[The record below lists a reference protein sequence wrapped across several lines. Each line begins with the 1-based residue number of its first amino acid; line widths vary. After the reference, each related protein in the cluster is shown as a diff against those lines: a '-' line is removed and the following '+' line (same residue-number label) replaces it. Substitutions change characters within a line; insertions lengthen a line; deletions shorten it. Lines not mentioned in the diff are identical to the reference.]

1 MAMIAPF
8 YKMGAFGYWGFVVSA
23 LVVGF
28 GFGFFIER
36 GGLGD
41 ARKLTGQFYLR
52 DFTVLRVMFS
62 AIVVAMLG
70 ILSLSLL
77 GVLDLRE
84 VYINPAFVW
93 PMIVGGLLVGLGF
106 AIGGYCPGTSLVA
119 AVNGKI
125 DGLVFM
131 VGLLLGIFLFG
142 ELYNSLAGF
151 TRSGALAPPATL
163 DSWLG
168 VSPATVGLIVVAM
181 ALFAFWGG
189 GKLEARFGAK
199 EDAR

>member
-1 MAMIAPF
+1 MIAPF
-8 YKMGAFGYWGFVVSA
+8 FKLGAFGYGGFVISA

-70 ILSLSLL
+70 LL
-77 GVLDLRE
+77 WLAYLGLLDLSQ

-93 PMIVGGLLVGLGF
+93 PMMVGGLLLGLGF

-131 VGLLLGIFLFG
+131 VGILLGILVFG
-142 ELYNSLAGF
+142 ELYGVLAGF
-151 TRSGALAPPATL
+151 TRAGALAAPATL

-168 VSPATVGLIVVAM
+168 LSPATVGLLVVVM

-189 GKLEARFGAK
+189 GKLEARFAAK